1 MREDKPKTGRRK
13 ETFVE
18 GLKNRLRETA
28 NLGHVLVTEPRAFP
42 AAFGRVLKR
51 FVRTVWNARG
61 GGLYACGFVV
71 TFLWLEAT
79 TLIGELVSSTSL
91 ASFFTD
97 QLFEFIF
104 RFTVQS
110 LQNTIAAFIWP
121 VWLIQLSPLWGG
133 LLLAA
138 LYFVFPRYL
147 KEPLT
152 KWLFRDDEDRELAAE
167 EAAPGEPENGVH

>member
-1 MREDKPKTGRRK
+1 MSKDTPRDKPRK

-18 GLKNRLRETA
+18 GLESRLRETA

-42 AAFGRVLKR
+42 GAFGRVLKR
-51 FVRTVWNARG
+51 FARTVWDARG

-110 LQNTIAAFIWP
+110 LQNTVAAFIWP
-121 VWLIQLSPLWGG
+121 LWVIEMSPLWGG

-138 LYFVFPRYL
+138 LYFVFPRYI
-147 KEPLT
+147 KGPLSE
-152 KWLFRDDEDRELAAE
+152 WLFRDDEDRELPVE
-167 EAAPGEPENGVH
+167 EAPSREPENGGH

>member
-1 MREDKPKTGRRK
+1 MSEDPQKAERKK

-18 GLKNRLRETA
+18 GLENRLRETA

-42 AAFGRVLKR
+42 HAFGRVLKR
-51 FVRTVWNARG
+51 FARTVWNARG

-110 LQNTIAAFIWP
+110 LQNTVAAFIWP
-121 VWLIQLSPLWGG
+121 LWVIEMSPLWGG

-138 LYFVFPRYL
+138 LYFAFPRYI
-147 KEPLT
+147 KEPLSE
-152 KWLFRDDEDRELAAE
+152 WLFRDDVEQELPSE
-167 EAAPGEPENGVH
+167 EAPPRKPENGAH